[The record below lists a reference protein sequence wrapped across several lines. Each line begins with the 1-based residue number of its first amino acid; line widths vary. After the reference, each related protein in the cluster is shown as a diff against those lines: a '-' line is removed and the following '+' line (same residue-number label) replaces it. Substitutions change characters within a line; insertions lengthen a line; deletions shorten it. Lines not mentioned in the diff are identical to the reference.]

1 MLNDAAASVGDFD
14 GFARSYAQRYLAPEA
29 RQEFLDW
36 FSRDNLRELLA
47 HEERASFHYESLE
60 NVDGHRY
67 FAVQAVRVPSDEG
80 CSHVLVGFRYIDDVV
95 EKERAAQEKLQKA
108 LDEARL
114 NNEII
119 SAISKNCSSI
129 YRIDVRNDR
138 YEEIS
143 SKGETHQLTGI
154 RGCASQRLMDAC
166 DTLIAPEYRDTLR
179 EFFDVS
185 TLAERLRTEEFLVT
199 EYRMLD
205 GNWHRFSFIA
215 KKRDAAG
222 DVTHVLVT
230 IRSISDAKRR
240 EIGLQ
245 YEAEAARREAETKSR
260 FLATM
265 SHDIRTPLNGVIGMV
280 NLADQH
286 PDDPEI
292 QRMARAKS
300 LESLSYLVSLV
311 NDVLDM
317 NKLQSGKLKDRELT
331 FDVIEV
337 LQRLNLI
344 YMKKCNE
351 KGLKYEA
358 VALGGGIIHPVLVGN
373 SVYLGRV
380 LSNIADNAIKFSEA
394 GSEIRVAA
402 GEELMD
408 DGRVLFSF
416 TCADE
421 GVGMSPEF
429 LERAFDMFAQ
439 EKETSRSTY
448 QGTGLGLAIVKQLVD
463 RMGGT
468 IELRSEPG
476 AGTTATVKLPFKV
489 GEQSDV
495 SVVGAP
501 DGVSV
506 KGIRAL
512 VVEDN
517 ELNTEIVR
525 VGCLHRHAPS
535 IEKQAAVALGLRRPA
550 FFGLWR
556 FLAEAVGVG
565 LLHTVGEH
573 EVDAVNDGGRDRGA
587 VVADAAE
594 ERLAQKDADDGG
606 DEADDRPD
614 PDGPDLRGVV
624 GAADAERGGDD
635 LDDAHGD
642 HDDAVDD
649 EVAALVAHDA
659 AGGEAHEADDD
670 GRDAADEKDDGQDLQ
685 YLAVVAHVS
694 SLLCRCTYKQVLLY
708 VATMAAVVAL
718 QLYF

>member
-1 MLNDAAASVGDFD
+1 MADEVGR
-14 GFARSYAQRYLAPEA
+14 G
-29 RQEFLDW
+29 
-36 FSRDNLRELLA
+36 
-47 HEERASFHYESLE
+47 
-60 NVDGHRY
+60 
-67 FAVQAVRVPSDEG
+67 
-80 CSHVLVGFRYIDDVV
+80 
-95 EKERAAQEKLQKA
+95 
-108 LDEARL
+108 
-114 NNEII
+114 
-119 SAISKNCSSI
+119 
-129 YRIDVRNDR
+129 IDVRNSKNEDA
-138 YEEIS
+138 ELNIKGDS
-143 SKGETHQLTGI
+143 S
-154 RGCASQRLMDAC
+154 
-166 DTLIAPEYRDTLR
+166 
-179 EFFDVS
+179 S
-185 TLAERLRTEEFLVT
+185 TLNV
-199 EYRMLD
+199 
-205 GNWHRFSFIA
+205 NA
-215 KKRDAAG
+215 KNEAIYSAG
-222 DVTHVLVT
+222 DVNISGEGTIDATSATDDGIEANGGNLTIKGSGTVTGTGASDGIRAGGDATIDGESKVVAKATEDAGKIAGLNVQRIVNEPTAAALAYGLDKKDIDQKVLVF
-230 IRSISDAKRR
+230 DL
-240 EIGLQ
+240 G
-245 YEAEAARREAETKSR
+245 
-260 FLATM
+260 
-265 SHDIRTPLNGVIGMV
+265 GG
-280 NLADQH
+280 
-286 PDDPEI
+286 
-292 QRMARAKS
+292 
-300 LESLSYLVSLV
+300 
-311 NDVLDM
+311 
-317 NKLQSGKLKDRELT
+317 T

-344 YMKKCNE
+344 YMKKRNE

-373 SVYLGRV
+373 PVYLGRV

-394 GSEIRVAA
+394 GSEISVAA

-429 LERAFDMFAQ
+429 LEHAFDMFAQ

-517 ELNTEIVR
+517 ELNTEIAR

-642 HDDAVDD
+642 HDDAVDG

-670 GRDAADEKDDGQDLQ
+670 GQDAADEKDDGQDLQ

-708 VATMAAVVAL
+708 AATMAAVVAL

>member
-36 FSRDNLRELLA
+36 FSRDNLRELLV

-60 NVDGHRY
+60 NADGHRY

-215 KKRDAAG
+215 
-222 DVTHVLVT
+222 
-230 IRSISDAKRR
+230 
-240 EIGLQ
+240 
-245 YEAEAARREAETKSR
+245 
-260 FLATM
+260 TM

-373 SVYLGRV
+373 PVYLGRV

-394 GSEIRVAA
+394 GSEISVAA

-429 LERAFDMFAQ
+429 LEHAFDMFAQ

-517 ELNTEIVR
+517 ELNTEIAR
-525 VGCLHRHAPS
+525 VDCLHRHAPS

-614 PDGPDLRGVV
+614 PDGANLRGVV

-642 HDDAVDD
+642 HDDAVDG

-670 GRDAADEKDDGQDLQ
+670 GQDAADEKDDGQDLQ

-718 QLYF
+718 QFHF

>member
-60 NVDGHRY
+60 NADGHRY

-205 GNWHRFSFIA
+205 GNWHRFS
-215 KKRDAAG
+215 
-222 DVTHVLVT
+222 
-230 IRSISDAKRR
+230 
-240 EIGLQ
+240 
-245 YEAEAARREAETKSR
+245 

-525 VGCLHRHAPS
+525 VMLETSGLQVTCVADGQEAIDAFAQSAPGYFGVIYMDIMMPRVNGLDATRAIRAMDRWDAQRVPIIAMSSNAFAEDVIASRLAGIDIHLAKPPDADKMIDALKQCLA
-535 IEKQAAVALGLRRPA
+535 KG
-550 FFGLWR
+550 
-556 FLAEAVGVG
+556 
-565 LLHTVGEH
+565 
-573 EVDAVNDGGRDRGA
+573 GA
-587 VVADAAE
+587 VEAASTTLE
-594 ERLAQKDADDGG
+594 
-606 DEADDRPD
+606 
-614 PDGPDLRGVV
+614 
-624 GAADAERGGDD
+624 
-635 LDDAHGD
+635 
-642 HDDAVDD
+642 
-649 EVAALVAHDA
+649 
-659 AGGEAHEADDD
+659 
-670 GRDAADEKDDGQDLQ
+670 
-685 YLAVVAHVS
+685 
-694 SLLCRCTYKQVLLY
+694 
-708 VATMAAVVAL
+708 
-718 QLYF
+718 

>member
-60 NVDGHRY
+60 NADGHRY

-143 SKGETHQLTGI
+143 SEGETHQLTGI

-205 GNWHRFSFIA
+205 GNWHRFS
-215 KKRDAAG
+215 
-222 DVTHVLVT
+222 
-230 IRSISDAKRR
+230 
-240 EIGLQ
+240 
-245 YEAEAARREAETKSR
+245 

-373 SVYLGRV
+373 PVYLGRV

-429 LERAFDMFAQ
+429 LEHAFDMFAQ

-476 AGTTATVKLPFKV
+476 AGTTVTVKLPFKV

-525 VGCLHRHAPS
+525 VMLETSGLQVTCVADGQEAIDAFAQSAPGYFGVIYMDIMMPRVNGLDATRAIRAMDRWDAQRVPIIAMSSNAFAEDVIASRLAGIDIHLAKPPDADKMIGALKQCLA
-535 IEKQAAVALGLRRPA
+535 KG
-550 FFGLWR
+550 
-556 FLAEAVGVG
+556 
-565 LLHTVGEH
+565 
-573 EVDAVNDGGRDRGA
+573 GA
-587 VVADAAE
+587 VEAA
-594 ERLAQKDADDGG
+594 
-606 DEADDRPD
+606 
-614 PDGPDLRGVV
+614 
-624 GAADAERGGDD
+624 
-635 LDDAHGD
+635 
-642 HDDAVDD
+642 
-649 EVAALVAHDA
+649 
-659 AGGEAHEADDD
+659 
-670 GRDAADEKDDGQDLQ
+670 
-685 YLAVVAHVS
+685 S
-694 SLLCRCTYKQVLLY
+694 
-708 VATMAAVVAL
+708 ATL
-718 QLYF
+718 E

>member
-60 NVDGHRY
+60 NADGHRY

-205 GNWHRFSFIA
+205 GNWHRFSF
-215 KKRDAAG
+215 
-222 DVTHVLVT
+222 
-230 IRSISDAKRR
+230 
-240 EIGLQ
+240 
-245 YEAEAARREAETKSR
+245 
-260 FLATM
+260 LATM

-311 NDVLDM
+311 DDVLDM

-517 ELNTEIVR
+517 ELNTEIAR

-535 IEKQAAVALGLRRPA
+535 IEKQAAVVLGLRRPA

-642 HDDAVDD
+642 HDDAVDG

-670 GRDAADEKDDGQDLQ
+670 GQDAADEKDDGQDLQ

-708 VATMAAVVAL
+708 VATMAAVVAF

>member
-14 GFARSYAQRYLAPEA
+14 GFTRSYAQRYLAPEA

-36 FSRDNLRELLA
+36 FSRDNLRELLV

-60 NVDGHRY
+60 NADGHRY

-95 EKERAAQEKLQKA
+95 EKECAAQEKLQKA

-143 SKGETHQLTGI
+143 SEGETHQLTGI

-205 GNWHRFSFIA
+205 GNWHRFS
-215 KKRDAAG
+215 
-222 DVTHVLVT
+222 
-230 IRSISDAKRR
+230 
-240 EIGLQ
+240 
-245 YEAEAARREAETKSR
+245 

-373 SVYLGRV
+373 PVYLGRV

-506 KGIRAL
+506 KGICAL

-517 ELNTEIVR
+517 ELNTEIAR

-642 HDDAVDD
+642 HDDAVDG

-670 GRDAADEKDDGQDLQ
+670 GQDAADEKDDGQDLQ

>member
-36 FSRDNLRELLA
+36 FSRDNLRELLV
-47 HEERASFHYESLE
+47 HEGRASFHYESLE
-60 NVDGHRY
+60 NADGHRY

-119 SAISKNCSSI
+119 SAISKNYSSI

-205 GNWHRFSFIA
+205 GNWHRFNFI
-215 KKRDAAG
+215 
-222 DVTHVLVT
+222 
-230 IRSISDAKRR
+230 
-240 EIGLQ
+240 
-245 YEAEAARREAETKSR
+245 
-260 FLATM
+260 ATM
-265 SHDIRTPLNGVIGMV
+265 SHDIRAPLNGVIGMV

-351 KGLKYEA
+351 KGFKYEA

-429 LERAFDMFAQ
+429 LEHAFDMFAQ

-489 GEQSDV
+489 GEQSGV
-495 SVVGAP
+495 SAVGVP

-517 ELNTEIVR
+517 ELNTEIAR
-525 VGCLHRHAPS
+525 VMLETSGLQVTCVADGQEAIDAFAQS
-535 IEKQAAVALGLRRPA
+535 ALGYFGVIYMDIMMPRVNGLDATRAIRAMDRWDAQRVPIIAMSSNA
-550 FFGLWR
+550 FAEDVIASR
-556 FLAEAVGVG
+556 LAGIDIHLAKPP
-565 LLHTVGEH
+565 
-573 EVDAVNDGGRDRGA
+573 DADKMIDALKQCLAKGGA
-587 VVADAAE
+587 VEAA
-594 ERLAQKDADDGG
+594 
-606 DEADDRPD
+606 
-614 PDGPDLRGVV
+614 
-624 GAADAERGGDD
+624 
-635 LDDAHGD
+635 
-642 HDDAVDD
+642 
-649 EVAALVAHDA
+649 
-659 AGGEAHEADDD
+659 
-670 GRDAADEKDDGQDLQ
+670 
-685 YLAVVAHVS
+685 S
-694 SLLCRCTYKQVLLY
+694 
-708 VATMAAVVAL
+708 ATL
-718 QLYF
+718 E

>member
-1 MLNDAAASVGDFD
+1 MLNDAAASVGDFN

-36 FSRDNLRELLA
+36 FSRDNLRELLV

-60 NVDGHRY
+60 NADGHRY

-205 GNWHRFSFIA
+205 GNWHRFSFI
-215 KKRDAAG
+215 
-222 DVTHVLVT
+222 
-230 IRSISDAKRR
+230 
-240 EIGLQ
+240 
-245 YEAEAARREAETKSR
+245 
-260 FLATM
+260 ATM

-429 LERAFDMFAQ
+429 LEHAFDMFAQ

-495 SVVGAP
+495 SAVGVP

-506 KGIRAL
+506 KGICAL

-517 ELNTEIVR
+517 ELNTEIAR
-525 VGCLHRHAPS
+525 VMLETSGLQVTCVADGQEAIDAFAQSAPGYFGVIYMDIMMPRVNGLDATRAIRAMDRWDAQRVPIIAMSSNAFAEDVIASRLAGIDIHLAKPLDADKMIDALKQCLA
-535 IEKQAAVALGLRRPA
+535 KG
-550 FFGLWR
+550 
-556 FLAEAVGVG
+556 
-565 LLHTVGEH
+565 
-573 EVDAVNDGGRDRGA
+573 GA
-587 VVADAAE
+587 VEAA
-594 ERLAQKDADDGG
+594 
-606 DEADDRPD
+606 
-614 PDGPDLRGVV
+614 
-624 GAADAERGGDD
+624 
-635 LDDAHGD
+635 
-642 HDDAVDD
+642 
-649 EVAALVAHDA
+649 
-659 AGGEAHEADDD
+659 
-670 GRDAADEKDDGQDLQ
+670 
-685 YLAVVAHVS
+685 S
-694 SLLCRCTYKQVLLY
+694 
-708 VATMAAVVAL
+708 ATL
-718 QLYF
+718 E

>member
-36 FSRDNLRELLA
+36 FSRDNLRELLV
-47 HEERASFHYESLE
+47 HEGRASFHYESLE
-60 NVDGHRY
+60 NADGHRY

-119 SAISKNCSSI
+119 SAISKNYSSI

-154 RGCASQRLMDAC
+154 RGCVSQRLMDAC

-205 GNWHRFSFIA
+205 GNWHRFNFIA

-240 EIGLQ
+240 EIDLQ

-286 PDDPEI
+286 PDDLEI

-373 SVYLGRV
+373 PVYLGRV

-429 LERAFDMFAQ
+429 LEHAFDMFAQ

-468 IELRSEPG
+468 VELRSEPG

-495 SVVGAP
+495 SAVGAP

-517 ELNTEIVR
+517 ELNTEIAR
-525 VGCLHRHAPS
+525 VMLETSGLQVTCVADGQEAIDAFAQSAPGYFGVIYMDIMMPRVNGLDATRAIRAMDRWDAQQVPIIAMSSNAFAEDVIASRLAGIDIHLAKPLDADKMIGALKQCLA
-535 IEKQAAVALGLRRPA
+535 KG
-550 FFGLWR
+550 
-556 FLAEAVGVG
+556 
-565 LLHTVGEH
+565 
-573 EVDAVNDGGRDRGA
+573 GA
-587 VVADAAE
+587 VEAA
-594 ERLAQKDADDGG
+594 
-606 DEADDRPD
+606 
-614 PDGPDLRGVV
+614 
-624 GAADAERGGDD
+624 
-635 LDDAHGD
+635 
-642 HDDAVDD
+642 
-649 EVAALVAHDA
+649 
-659 AGGEAHEADDD
+659 
-670 GRDAADEKDDGQDLQ
+670 
-685 YLAVVAHVS
+685 S
-694 SLLCRCTYKQVLLY
+694 
-708 VATMAAVVAL
+708 ATL
-718 QLYF
+718 E

>member
-1 MLNDAAASVGDFD
+1 MLNDAAASVGDFN

-60 NVDGHRY
+60 NADGHRY

-143 SKGETHQLTGI
+143 SEGETHQLTGI
-154 RGCASQRLMDAC
+154 RGCASQWLMDAC

-205 GNWHRFSFIA
+205 GNWHRFS
-215 KKRDAAG
+215 
-222 DVTHVLVT
+222 
-230 IRSISDAKRR
+230 
-240 EIGLQ
+240 
-245 YEAEAARREAETKSR
+245 

-373 SVYLGRV
+373 PVYLGRV

-429 LERAFDMFAQ
+429 LEHAFDMFAQ

-476 AGTTATVKLPFKV
+476 AGTTVTVKLPFKV

-525 VGCLHRHAPS
+525 VMLETSGLQVTCVADGQEAIDAFAQSAPGYFGVIYMDIMMPRVNGLDATRAIRVMDRWDAQRVPIIAMSSNAFAEDVIASRLAGIDIHLAKPLDADKMIDALKQCLA
-535 IEKQAAVALGLRRPA
+535 KG
-550 FFGLWR
+550 
-556 FLAEAVGVG
+556 
-565 LLHTVGEH
+565 
-573 EVDAVNDGGRDRGA
+573 GA
-587 VVADAAE
+587 VEAA
-594 ERLAQKDADDGG
+594 
-606 DEADDRPD
+606 
-614 PDGPDLRGVV
+614 
-624 GAADAERGGDD
+624 
-635 LDDAHGD
+635 
-642 HDDAVDD
+642 
-649 EVAALVAHDA
+649 
-659 AGGEAHEADDD
+659 
-670 GRDAADEKDDGQDLQ
+670 
-685 YLAVVAHVS
+685 S
-694 SLLCRCTYKQVLLY
+694 
-708 VATMAAVVAL
+708 ATL
-718 QLYF
+718 E

>member
-36 FSRDNLRELLA
+36 FSRDNLRELLV

-60 NVDGHRY
+60 NADGHRY

-143 SKGETHQLTGI
+143 SEGETHQLTGI

-205 GNWHRFSFIA
+205 GNWHRFNFI
-215 KKRDAAG
+215 
-222 DVTHVLVT
+222 
-230 IRSISDAKRR
+230 
-240 EIGLQ
+240 
-245 YEAEAARREAETKSR
+245 
-260 FLATM
+260 ATM

-373 SVYLGRV
+373 PVYLGRV

-429 LERAFDMFAQ
+429 LEHAFDMFAQ

-476 AGTTATVKLPFKV
+476 AGTTVTVKLPFKV

-535 IEKQAAVALGLRRPA
+535 IEKQAAVVLGLRRPA

-642 HDDAVDD
+642 HDDAVDG

-670 GRDAADEKDDGQDLQ
+670 GQDAADEKDDGQDLQ

>member
-36 FSRDNLRELLA
+36 FSRDNLRELLV

-60 NVDGHRY
+60 NADGHRY

-108 LDEARL
+108 LDETRL

-119 SAISKNCSSI
+119 SAISKNYSSI

-143 SKGETHQLTGI
+143 SKGETHQLTDI

-205 GNWHRFSFIA
+205 GNWHRFS
-215 KKRDAAG
+215 
-222 DVTHVLVT
+222 
-230 IRSISDAKRR
+230 
-240 EIGLQ
+240 
-245 YEAEAARREAETKSR
+245 

-373 SVYLGRV
+373 PVYLGRV

-429 LERAFDMFAQ
+429 LEHAFDMFAQ

-476 AGTTATVKLPFKV
+476 AGTTVTVKLPFKV

-495 SVVGAP
+495 SAVGAP

-517 ELNTEIVR
+517 ELNTEIAR

-642 HDDAVDD
+642 HDDAVDG

-670 GRDAADEKDDGQDLQ
+670 GQDAADEKDDGQDLQ

>member
-1 MLNDAAASVGDFD
+1 MLNDAAASVGDFN

-60 NVDGHRY
+60 NADGHRY

-205 GNWHRFSFIA
+205 GNWHRFSFI
-215 KKRDAAG
+215 
-222 DVTHVLVT
+222 
-230 IRSISDAKRR
+230 
-240 EIGLQ
+240 
-245 YEAEAARREAETKSR
+245 
-260 FLATM
+260 ATM

-429 LERAFDMFAQ
+429 LEHAFDMFAQ

-506 KGIRAL
+506 KGICAL

-517 ELNTEIVR
+517 ELNTEIAR
-525 VGCLHRHAPS
+525 VGCLHS
-535 IEKQAAVALGLRRPA
+535 
-550 FFGLWR
+550 
-556 FLAEAVGVG
+556 LAC
-565 LLHTVGEH
+565 
-573 EVDAVNDGGRDRGA
+573 GA
-587 VVADAAE
+587 
-594 ERLAQKDADDGG
+594 
-606 DEADDRPD
+606 
-614 PDGPDLRGVV
+614 
-624 GAADAERGGDD
+624 
-635 LDDAHGD
+635 
-642 HDDAVDD
+642 
-649 EVAALVAHDA
+649 
-659 AGGEAHEADDD
+659 
-670 GRDAADEKDDGQDLQ
+670 
-685 YLAVVAHVS
+685 S
-694 SLLCRCTYKQVLLY
+694 
-708 VATMAAVVAL
+708 
-718 QLYF
+718 

>member
-14 GFARSYAQRYLAPEA
+14 GFTRSYAQRYLAPEA

-36 FSRDNLRELLA
+36 FSRDNLRELLV

-60 NVDGHRY
+60 NADGHRY

-95 EKERAAQEKLQKA
+95 EKECAAQEKLQKA

-143 SKGETHQLTGI
+143 SEGETHQLTGI
-154 RGCASQRLMDAC
+154 RGCASQWLMDAC

-205 GNWHRFSFIA
+205 GNWHRFS
-215 KKRDAAG
+215 
-222 DVTHVLVT
+222 
-230 IRSISDAKRR
+230 
-240 EIGLQ
+240 
-245 YEAEAARREAETKSR
+245 

-373 SVYLGRV
+373 PVYLGRV

-429 LERAFDMFAQ
+429 LEHAFDMFAQ

-476 AGTTATVKLPFKV
+476 AGTTVTVKLPFKV

-517 ELNTEIVR
+517 ELNTEIAR

-642 HDDAVDD
+642 HDDAVDG

-670 GRDAADEKDDGQDLQ
+670 GQDAADEKDDGQDLQ

>member
-14 GFARSYAQRYLAPEA
+14 GFTRSYAQRYLAPEA

-36 FSRDNLRELLA
+36 FSRDNLRELLV

-60 NVDGHRY
+60 NADGHRY

-95 EKERAAQEKLQKA
+95 EKECAAQEKLQKA

-143 SKGETHQLTGI
+143 SEGETHQLTGI
-154 RGCASQRLMDAC
+154 RGCASQWLMDAC

-205 GNWHRFSFIA
+205 GNWHRFS
-215 KKRDAAG
+215 
-222 DVTHVLVT
+222 
-230 IRSISDAKRR
+230 
-240 EIGLQ
+240 
-245 YEAEAARREAETKSR
+245 

-373 SVYLGRV
+373 PVYLGRV

-429 LERAFDMFAQ
+429 LEHAFDMFAQ

-476 AGTTATVKLPFKV
+476 AGTTVTVKLPFKV

-525 VGCLHRHAPS
+525 VMLETSGLQVTCVADGQEAIDAFAQSAPGYFGVIYMDIMMPRVNGLDATRAIRVMDRWDAQRVPIIAMSSNAFAEDVIASRLAGIDIHLAKPPDADKMIGALKQCLA
-535 IEKQAAVALGLRRPA
+535 KG
-550 FFGLWR
+550 
-556 FLAEAVGVG
+556 
-565 LLHTVGEH
+565 
-573 EVDAVNDGGRDRGA
+573 GA
-587 VVADAAE
+587 VEAA
-594 ERLAQKDADDGG
+594 
-606 DEADDRPD
+606 
-614 PDGPDLRGVV
+614 
-624 GAADAERGGDD
+624 
-635 LDDAHGD
+635 
-642 HDDAVDD
+642 
-649 EVAALVAHDA
+649 
-659 AGGEAHEADDD
+659 
-670 GRDAADEKDDGQDLQ
+670 
-685 YLAVVAHVS
+685 S
-694 SLLCRCTYKQVLLY
+694 
-708 VATMAAVVAL
+708 ATL
-718 QLYF
+718 E

>member
-60 NVDGHRY
+60 NADGHRY

-108 LDEARL
+108 LDETRL

-119 SAISKNCSSI
+119 SAISKNYSSI

-143 SKGETHQLTGI
+143 SKGETHQLTDI

-205 GNWHRFSFIA
+205 GNWHRFS
-215 KKRDAAG
+215 
-222 DVTHVLVT
+222 
-230 IRSISDAKRR
+230 
-240 EIGLQ
+240 
-245 YEAEAARREAETKSR
+245 

-525 VGCLHRHAPS
+525 VMLETSGLQVTCVADGQEAIDAFAQSAPGYFGVIYMDIMMPRVNGLDATRAIRAMDRWDAQRVPIIAMSSNAFAEDVIASRLAGIDIHLAKPPDADKMIDALKQCLA
-535 IEKQAAVALGLRRPA
+535 KG
-550 FFGLWR
+550 
-556 FLAEAVGVG
+556 
-565 LLHTVGEH
+565 
-573 EVDAVNDGGRDRGA
+573 GA
-587 VVADAAE
+587 VEAASTTLE
-594 ERLAQKDADDGG
+594 
-606 DEADDRPD
+606 
-614 PDGPDLRGVV
+614 
-624 GAADAERGGDD
+624 
-635 LDDAHGD
+635 
-642 HDDAVDD
+642 
-649 EVAALVAHDA
+649 
-659 AGGEAHEADDD
+659 
-670 GRDAADEKDDGQDLQ
+670 
-685 YLAVVAHVS
+685 
-694 SLLCRCTYKQVLLY
+694 
-708 VATMAAVVAL
+708 
-718 QLYF
+718 

>member
-60 NVDGHRY
+60 NADGHRY

-80 CSHVLVGFRYIDDVV
+80 CSHVLVGFRYIDDAV

-119 SAISKNCSSI
+119 SAISKNCPSI

-185 TLAERLRTEEFLVT
+185 TLAERLRTEKFLVT

-205 GNWHRFSFIA
+205 GNWHRFSFI
-215 KKRDAAG
+215 
-222 DVTHVLVT
+222 
-230 IRSISDAKRR
+230 
-240 EIGLQ
+240 
-245 YEAEAARREAETKSR
+245 
-260 FLATM
+260 ATM

-373 SVYLGRV
+373 PVYLGRV

-394 GSEIRVAA
+394 GSEISVAA

-429 LERAFDMFAQ
+429 LEHAFDMFAQ

-506 KGIRAL
+506 KGICAL

-517 ELNTEIVR
+517 ELNTEIAR
-525 VGCLHRHAPS
+525 VMLETSGLQVTCVADGQEAIDAFAQSAPGYFGVIYMDIMMPRVNGLDATRAIRAMDRWDAQRVPIIAMSSNAFAEDVIASRLAGIDIHLAKPPDADKMIDALKQCLA
-535 IEKQAAVALGLRRPA
+535 KG
-550 FFGLWR
+550 
-556 FLAEAVGVG
+556 
-565 LLHTVGEH
+565 
-573 EVDAVNDGGRDRGA
+573 GA
-587 VVADAAE
+587 VEAASTTLE
-594 ERLAQKDADDGG
+594 
-606 DEADDRPD
+606 
-614 PDGPDLRGVV
+614 
-624 GAADAERGGDD
+624 
-635 LDDAHGD
+635 
-642 HDDAVDD
+642 
-649 EVAALVAHDA
+649 
-659 AGGEAHEADDD
+659 
-670 GRDAADEKDDGQDLQ
+670 
-685 YLAVVAHVS
+685 
-694 SLLCRCTYKQVLLY
+694 
-708 VATMAAVVAL
+708 
-718 QLYF
+718 

>member
-1 MLNDAAASVGDFD
+1 MLNDAAASVGDFN

-60 NVDGHRY
+60 NADGHRY

-119 SAISKNCSSI
+119 LAISKNCSSI

-215 KKRDAAG
+215 
-222 DVTHVLVT
+222 
-230 IRSISDAKRR
+230 
-240 EIGLQ
+240 
-245 YEAEAARREAETKSR
+245 
-260 FLATM
+260 TM

-337 LQRLNLI
+337 PQRLNLI

-373 SVYLGRV
+373 PVYLGRV

-394 GSEIRVAA
+394 GSEISVAA

-429 LERAFDMFAQ
+429 LEHAFDMFAQ

-495 SVVGAP
+495 SAVGAP

-517 ELNTEIVR
+517 ELNTEIAR
-525 VGCLHRHAPS
+525 VMLETS
-535 IEKQAAVALGLRRPA
+535 GLQ
-550 FFGLWR
+550 
-556 FLAEAVGVG
+556 V
-565 LLHTVGEH
+565 TC
-573 EVDAVNDGGRDRGA
+573 
-587 VVADAAE
+587 VADGQEAIDAFAQSAPGYFGVIYMDIMMPRVNGLDATRTIRAMDRWDAQRVPIIAMSSNAFAE
-594 ERLAQKDADDGG
+594 DVIASRLAGIDIHLAK
-606 DEADDRPD
+606 P
-614 PDGPDLRGVV
+614 P
-624 GAADAERGGDD
+624 DAEKMIG
-635 LDDAHGD
+635 
-642 HDDAVDD
+642 
-649 EVAALVAHDA
+649 AL
-659 AGGEAHEADDD
+659 
-670 GRDAADEKDDGQDLQ
+670 
-685 YLAVVAHVS
+685 
-694 SLLCRCTYKQVLLY
+694 KQ
-708 VATMAAVVAL
+708 
-718 QLYF
+718 

>member
-14 GFARSYAQRYLAPEA
+14 GFTRSYAQRYLAPEA

-36 FSRDNLRELLA
+36 FSRDNLRELLV

-60 NVDGHRY
+60 NADGHRY

-95 EKERAAQEKLQKA
+95 EKECAAQEKLQKA

-143 SKGETHQLTGI
+143 SEGETHQLTGI
-154 RGCASQRLMDAC
+154 RGCASQWLMDAC

-205 GNWHRFSFIA
+205 GNWHRFS
-215 KKRDAAG
+215 
-222 DVTHVLVT
+222 
-230 IRSISDAKRR
+230 
-240 EIGLQ
+240 
-245 YEAEAARREAETKSR
+245 

-337 LQRLNLI
+337 PQRLNLI

-373 SVYLGRV
+373 PVYLGRV

-394 GSEIRVAA
+394 GSEISVAA

-429 LERAFDMFAQ
+429 LEHAFDMFAQ

-448 QGTGLGLAIVKQLVD
+448 QGTGPGLAIVKQLVD

-495 SVVGAP
+495 SAVGAP

-517 ELNTEIVR
+517 ELNTEIAR
-525 VGCLHRHAPS
+525 VMLETS
-535 IEKQAAVALGLRRPA
+535 GLQ
-550 FFGLWR
+550 
-556 FLAEAVGVG
+556 V
-565 LLHTVGEH
+565 TC
-573 EVDAVNDGGRDRGA
+573 
-587 VVADAAE
+587 VADGQEAIDAFAQSAPGYFGVIYMDIMMPRVNGLDATRTIRAMDRWDAQRVPIIAMSSNAFAE
-594 ERLAQKDADDGG
+594 DVIASRLAGIDIHLAK
-606 DEADDRPD
+606 P
-614 PDGPDLRGVV
+614 P
-624 GAADAERGGDD
+624 DAEKMIG
-635 LDDAHGD
+635 
-642 HDDAVDD
+642 
-649 EVAALVAHDA
+649 AL
-659 AGGEAHEADDD
+659 
-670 GRDAADEKDDGQDLQ
+670 
-685 YLAVVAHVS
+685 
-694 SLLCRCTYKQVLLY
+694 KQ
-708 VATMAAVVAL
+708 
-718 QLYF
+718 

>member
-36 FSRDNLRELLA
+36 FSRDNLRELLV
-47 HEERASFHYESLE
+47 HE
-60 NVDGHRY
+60 
-67 FAVQAVRVPSDEG
+67 
-80 CSHVLVGFRYIDDVV
+80 
-95 EKERAAQEKLQKA
+95 ERAAQEKLQKA

-138 YEEIS
+138 YEEIC

-154 RGCASQRLMDAC
+154 RGCASQRLVDAC
-166 DTLIAPEYRDTLR
+166 NTLIAPEYRDTLR

-205 GNWHRFSFIA
+205 GNWHRFSFI
-215 KKRDAAG
+215 
-222 DVTHVLVT
+222 
-230 IRSISDAKRR
+230 
-240 EIGLQ
+240 
-245 YEAEAARREAETKSR
+245 
-260 FLATM
+260 ATM

-416 TCADE
+416 TCA
-421 GVGMSPEF
+421 
-429 LERAFDMFAQ
+429 
-439 EKETSRSTY
+439 
-448 QGTGLGLAIVKQLVD
+448 
-463 RMGGT
+463 
-468 IELRSEPG
+468 
-476 AGTTATVKLPFKV
+476 GTTATVKLPFKV

-517 ELNTEIVR
+517 ELNTEIAR

-573 EVDAVNDGGRDRGA
+573 EVDAVNDSGRDRGA

-642 HDDAVDD
+642 HDDAVDG

-670 GRDAADEKDDGQDLQ
+670 GQDAADEKDDGQDLQ

-718 QLYF
+718 QLFF

>member
-60 NVDGHRY
+60 NADGHRY

-199 EYRMLD
+199 EHRMLD
-205 GNWHRFSFIA
+205 GNWHRFNFI
-215 KKRDAAG
+215 
-222 DVTHVLVT
+222 
-230 IRSISDAKRR
+230 
-240 EIGLQ
+240 
-245 YEAEAARREAETKSR
+245 
-260 FLATM
+260 ATM

-373 SVYLGRV
+373 PVYLGRV

-394 GSEIRVAA
+394 GSEISVAA

-429 LERAFDMFAQ
+429 LEHAFDMFAQ

-506 KGIRAL
+506 KGICAL

-517 ELNTEIVR
+517 ELNTEIAR
-525 VGCLHRHAPS
+525 VMLETSGLQVTCVADGQEAIDAFAQSAPGYFGVIYMDIMMPRVNGLDATRAIRAMDRWDAQRVPIIAMSSNAFAEDVIASRLAGIDIHLAKPPDADKMIGALKQCLA
-535 IEKQAAVALGLRRPA
+535 KG
-550 FFGLWR
+550 
-556 FLAEAVGVG
+556 
-565 LLHTVGEH
+565 
-573 EVDAVNDGGRDRGA
+573 GA
-587 VVADAAE
+587 VEAA
-594 ERLAQKDADDGG
+594 
-606 DEADDRPD
+606 
-614 PDGPDLRGVV
+614 
-624 GAADAERGGDD
+624 
-635 LDDAHGD
+635 
-642 HDDAVDD
+642 
-649 EVAALVAHDA
+649 
-659 AGGEAHEADDD
+659 
-670 GRDAADEKDDGQDLQ
+670 
-685 YLAVVAHVS
+685 S
-694 SLLCRCTYKQVLLY
+694 
-708 VATMAAVVAL
+708 ATL
-718 QLYF
+718 E

>member
-36 FSRDNLRELLA
+36 FSRDNLRELLV

-60 NVDGHRY
+60 NADGHRY

-95 EKERAAQEKLQKA
+95 EKERVAQEKLQKA

-215 KKRDAAG
+215 
-222 DVTHVLVT
+222 
-230 IRSISDAKRR
+230 
-240 EIGLQ
+240 
-245 YEAEAARREAETKSR
+245 
-260 FLATM
+260 TM

-351 KGLKYEA
+351 KGFKYEA

-373 SVYLGRV
+373 PVYLGRV
-380 LSNIADNAIKFSEA
+380 LSNIADNTIKFSEA
-394 GSEIRVAA
+394 GSEISVAA

-429 LERAFDMFAQ
+429 LEHAFDMFAQ

-517 ELNTEIVR
+517 ELNTEIAR

-642 HDDAVDD
+642 HDDAVDG

-670 GRDAADEKDDGQDLQ
+670 GQDAADEKDDGQDLQ